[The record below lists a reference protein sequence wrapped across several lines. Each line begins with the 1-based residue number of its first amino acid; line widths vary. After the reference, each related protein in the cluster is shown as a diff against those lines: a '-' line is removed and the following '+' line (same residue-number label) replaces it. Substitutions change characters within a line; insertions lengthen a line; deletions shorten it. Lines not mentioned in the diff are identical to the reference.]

1 MKRRESPETR
11 FGKVSR
17 RSEPS
22 SRGKRPFK
30 VSEKFDPG
38 NFKRP
43 KNREDSSDLD
53 DFLTES
59 IAAMQAIIFEILA
72 RRRRQKLRKTFEK
85 LRKKSATLS
94 DPGRYVLEYDLM

>member
-1 MKRRESPETR
+1 MLKRRALSV
-11 FGKVSR
+11 FR
-17 RSEPS
+17 RAAE
-22 SRGKRPFK
+22 
-30 VSEKFDPG
+30 
-38 NFKRP
+38 NFKRL

-72 RRRRQKLRKTFEK
+72 RRRRPKLQKSFEK

-94 DPGRYVLEYDLM
+94 DGGR

>member
-1 MKRRESPETR
+1 MLKRQALSVFRQA
-11 FGKVSR
+11 
-17 RSEPS
+17 SE
-22 SRGKRPFK
+22 
-30 VSEKFDPG
+30 
-38 NFKRP
+38 NFKPP

-72 RRRRQKLRKTFEK
+72 RRRRQKLQKTFEK

-94 DPGRYVLEYDLM
+94 DPGR

>member
-1 MKRRESPETR
+1 MLKRRALSV
-11 FGKVSR
+11 FR
-17 RSEPS
+17 RAVE
-22 SRGKRPFK
+22 
-30 VSEKFDPG
+30 

-43 KNREDSSDLD
+43 KKREDSSDLD

-72 RRRRQKLRKTFEK
+72 RRRRQKLQKTFEK

-94 DPGRYVLEYDLM
+94 DESAKWWNMTLPVIRLFSPYDPADGWSR